1 MKSVFHCQSCDFPP
15 SLSCLFT
22 KYLPALCMCVTL
34 FDHLS
39 LCGYLVLLRMSVIHQ
54 TVFPSLRVSKNGKK
68 LFFCTFRKTVWHFRA
83 GSIDEREKA
92 AIGLQFLSQSAF
104 SWGNYVVLLYVKDW
118 IRLCFF
124 SPSPSLAIRE
134 TWMEKSDCFPSSSG
148 VSCNQVCTWIQG
160 KLPHL
165 CCYFI
170 IKVSTHQ

>member
-68 LFFCTFRKTVWHFRA
+68 LFFVLSGNCLTFQSWLNWRKRESCNWTAVSVSKCFLMGELC
-83 GSIDEREKA
+83 GSPLCKR
-92 AIGLQFLSQSAF
+92 LNS
-104 SWGNYVVLLYVKDW
+104 VVLLQSFSKLSNQRNMNGK
-118 IRLCFF
+118 IRLF
-124 SPSPSLAIRE
+124 S
-134 TWMEKSDCFPSSSG
+134 F
-148 VSCNQVCTWIQG
+148 
-160 KLPHL
+160 KLWCQL
-165 CCYFI
+165 
-170 IKVSTHQ
+170 

>member
-1 MKSVFHCQSCDFPP
+1 MWFSPLLILSVYKISACLVYVCNSVWSLVFVWISCAFTDERHTSNCISLPKSEQEWQK
-15 SLSCLFT
+15 T
-22 KYLPALCMCVTL
+22 
-34 FDHLS
+34 
-39 LCGYLVLLRMSVIHQ
+39 
-54 TVFPSLRVSKNGKK
+54 
-68 LFFCTFRKTVWHFRA
+68 FFLYFQETVWHFRA

>member
-1 MKSVFHCQSCDFPP
+1 MWFPP
-15 SLSCLFT
+15 LLILSVYKISACLVYVCNSVWSLVFVWISCAFT
-22 KYLPALCMCVTL
+22 DERHTSNC
-34 FDHLS
+34 
-39 LCGYLVLLRMSVIHQ
+39 I
-54 TVFPSLRVSKNGKK
+54 FPPKSEQEWQKN
-68 LFFCTFRKTVWHFRA
+68 FFLDFQETVWHFRT

-92 AIGLQFLSQSAF
+92 AFGLQFLSQSAF

-118 IRLCFF
+118 IRLWFF